1 MLDAFRDARRISTP
15 LVAVLTLDPT
25 ATLMRIM
32 QDLQGRAAVVVWDV
46 LRGLYGQNEAG
57 MEAVRELLGPNVNSV
72 PATRNP
78 AETLSLAANLPA
90 GCVFFFCNAHRYIF
104 DEQVAQGVWNLRDY
118 FKEDRRTL
126 VLLAPELRPPPELQ
140 QDILILDEQL
150 PSDARLQQIILEQYD
165 VAGLPAPTAGFL
177 TKGVDAI
184 RGLAPF
190 SAEQVVAMSLT
201 NKGLNLD
208 QLWSRKRQTIELTR
222 GLTVDRG
229 GETIADIGGSETQ
242 TGNMERDATRVAQA
256 CAREDERRWQDLLIV
271 AVRRWSCRAASQP
284 DHTC

>member
-1 MLDAFRDARRISTP
+1 MHRPDLDVVGLRLAAGSWPERCRPPNAESLEVRVTTST
-15 LVAVLTLDPT
+15 VIWAKVD
-25 ATLMRIM
+25 M
-32 QDLQGRAAVVVWDV
+32 VV
-46 LRGLYGQNEAG
+46 
-57 MEAVRELLGPNVNSV
+57 
-72 PATRNP
+72 ATRNP
-78 AETLSLAANLPA
+78 GEASALATALPA
-90 GCVFFFCNAHRYIF
+90 GTILFYLNAHRYIF

-126 VLLAPELRPPPELQ
+126 VLLAPELRLPPELQ

-165 VAGLPAPTAGFL
+165 VAGLPAPSNAFL
-177 TKGVDAI
+177 MKAIDAV

-222 GLTVDRG
+222 GLTVECG

-256 CAREDERRWQDLLIV
+256 CARGDERRWQALLIV
-271 AVRRWSCRAASQP
+271 VVRRWSCRAASQP
-284 DHTC
+284 DHRY